1 MSADHIARISPMVRK
16 VFESPSEGMCA
27 TIEIVGKR
35 DAWAQVMKG
44 TLNAAYP
51 LETPPE
57 SHLRDILACLPGSIV
72 TDWKAK
78 NFVTVMFESATPSD
92 VAKAVDQL
100 FEKVFGVG
108 DYAVDCRLENLS

>member
-1 MSADHIARISPMVRK
+1 MSADQIARISPMVRK

-27 TIEIVGKR
+27 TFEIVGKR

-51 LETPPE
+51 LENPPE
-57 SHLRDILACLPGSIV
+57 SHLRDILGSLPGAIV

-78 NFVTVMFESATPSD
+78 SFVTVMFDSATPSD
-92 VAKAVDQL
+92 VAKAIDGL
-100 FEKVFGVG
+100 FERLFGVG
-108 DYAVDCRLENLS
+108 DYSVDGRLEDL

>member
-1 MSADHIARISPMVRK
+1 MSADRIAGISTMVRK

-27 TIEIVGKR
+27 TFEIVGKR

-57 SHLRDILACLPGSIV
+57 GHLRDVLACLPGSIV
-72 TDWKAK
+72 TAWEAK
-78 NFVTVMFESATPSD
+78 NFVTVMFESATPGD
-92 VAKAVDQL
+92 VAKAIDQL
-100 FEKVFGVG
+100 LGRVFGVG
-108 DYAVDCRLENLS
+108 DYTIDGRLEDL